1 MPAAASRLAEESALP
16 EWWARLLARRGVLD
30 AAAVRAF
37 LDPDQN
43 DLFDPFELAG
53 MEPAVARLLA
63 AREGGETIVIV
74 GDYDVDGITGTALLL
89 AVLRH
94 CGLKVEAILPHRLR
108 DGYGFQVTHVERARA
123 LGARAIVT
131 VDCGT
136 TAVEATEAAC
146 AAGLD
151 VIVTDH
157 HRPGPALPAAVIQIN
172 PLQDGCHYP
181 YPHLSGVGLALKL
194 AQGFVSRS
202 SERPADLLP
211 LLRVACLGT
220 IADLVPLTGENR
232 VIATL
237 GLREL
242 PRTRSVGLQALMR
255 QAGVHSPL
263 TAADVGFRLGPRINA
278 VGRLDDPNQA
288 LDLLLSK
295 DSARAEA
302 LAAEIERW
310 NRERQ
315 DEEARVVE
323 EARAEILARGE
334 PRAPFLFAWSEQWHR
349 GVVGIAAGR
358 LAREFHRPTV
368 LLAVAG
374 EEATGSGR
382 SIEGVDLFALLD
394 PDRDRLIRFGGHAQA
409 VGLTAATTCLG
420 ELRERWEAGAAAAIA
435 PELLEKTY
443 QYELELEPAGIHG
456 ALPAELARLEPH
468 GPGNPRP
475 LVRVGPMSLTG
486 PARHFGRGHLSAVAH
501 GASGAAVSLLGWG
514 WGEREADLEGR
525 FEVLGHIEE
534 DRYRGGPVV
543 RLVDS
548 RPHREERVP

>member
-1 MPAAASRLAEESALP
+1 MPAAALRLASEGDFP
-16 EWWARLLARRGVLD
+16 EWWARLLARRGVED
-30 AAAVRAF
+30 SPTARAF
-37 LDPDQN
+37 LDPHES
-43 DLFDPFELAG
+43 DLFDPFGLAG
-53 MEPAVARLLA
+53 MTSAVARLLA
-63 AREGGETIVIV
+63 ARDRSETVVIV

-108 DGYGFQVTHVERARA
+108 DGYGFQPVHVDRAA
-123 LGARAIVT
+123 ELGARVIVT

-136 TAVEATEAAC
+136 TAIAAATAAL
-146 AAGLD
+146 AADID

-157 HRPGPALPAAVIQIN
+157 HRPAEALPAGVIHIN
-172 PLQDGCHYP
+172 PLQDGCQYP
-181 YPHLSGVGLALKL
+181 FRFLSGVGLALKL
-194 AQGFVSRS
+194 AQAMVLRS
-202 SERPADLLP
+202 TDRAAELAP

-220 IADLVPLTGENR
+220 IADLVPLVGENR
-232 VIATL
+232 VIAAL

-278 VGRLDDPNQA
+278 VGRLDDPTQA

-295 DSARAEA
+295 DAVKAEA
-302 LAAEIERW
+302 MAAEIERW

-315 DEEARVVE
+315 DEEARVVA
-323 EARAEILARGE
+323 EARNEIVSRGE
-334 PRAPFLFAWSEQWHR
+334 PLAPFLLAWNENWHR

-374 EEATGSGR
+374 DEATGSGR
-382 SIEGVDLFALLD
+382 SITGLDLHAFIE
-394 PDRDRLIRFGGHAQA
+394 PFRDQLVRFGGHAQA
-409 VGLTAATTCLG
+409 IGLTAPTAGLP
-420 ELRERWEAGAAAAIA
+420 ELRRCWEQAAAAEFSA
-435 PELLEKTY
+435 ELLERTY
-443 QYELELEPAGIHG
+443 EYELELEPMAVRPS
-456 ALPAELARLEPH
+456 LPAELARLEPH

-475 LVRVGPMSLTG
+475 LARIGPLQLSG
-486 PARHFGRGHLSAVAH
+486 PPRHFGRGHLSAVAH
-501 GASGAAVSLLGWG
+501 GPSGGEVHLLGWG
-514 WGEREADLEGR
+514 WGEREGDLGGR

-548 RPHREERVP
+548 RPAGEEVPT

>member
-1 MPAAASRLAEESALP
+1 MPAAASRLAAEGRLP
-16 EWWARLLARRGVLD
+16 EWWARLLARRGVD
-30 AAAVRAF
+30 DPASTRAF
-37 LDPDQN
+37 LDPCES

-53 MEPAVARLLA
+53 MTPAVERLLV
-63 AREGGETIVIV
+63 ARERGEVVVIV

-108 DGYGFQVTHVERARA
+108 DGYGFQLVHVERAQE
-123 LGARAIVT
+123 LGARTIVT

-136 TAVEATEAAC
+136 TAIAAAEAARS
-146 AAGLD
+146 AGLD

-157 HRPGPALPAAVIQIN
+157 HRPGPPLPAGVIHIN
-172 PLQDGCHYP
+172 PLQDGCRYP
-181 YPHLSGVGLALKL
+181 FPFLSGVGLALKL
-194 AQGFVSRS
+194 AQAMVLRS
-202 SERPADLLP
+202 TARPAELAP

-220 IADLVPLTGENR
+220 IADLVPLVGENR
-232 VIATL
+232 VIAAL

-278 VGRLDDPNQA
+278 VGRLDDPIQA

-295 DSARAEA
+295 DRVRAEA

-315 DEEARVVE
+315 DEEARVVA
-323 EARAEILARGE
+323 EARAEIVGRGE
-334 PRAPFLFAWSEQWHR
+334 PLAPFLLAWSERWHR

-358 LAREFHRPTV
+358 LAREFHRPTI

-374 EEATGSGR
+374 AEATGSGR
-382 SIEGVDLFALLD
+382 SISGLDLHAFVDPF
-394 PDRDRLIRFGGHAQA
+394 RERLVRFGGHAQA
-409 VGLTAATTCLG
+409 IGLTARTD
-420 ELRERWEAGAAAAIA
+420 ELDALRVSWEEAAAEQF
-435 PELLEKTY
+435 PCELLERTY
-443 QYELELEPAGIHG
+443 EYELELDPG
-456 ALPAELARLEPH
+456 AVRSTLPAELARLEPH

-475 LVRVGPMSLTG
+475 LARVGPLALSG
-486 PARHFGRGHLSAVAH
+486 PARHFGKGHLSAVAQ
-501 GASGAAVSLLGWG
+501 GAGGAEVHLLGWG
-514 WGEREADLEGR
+514 WGEREHELQGR

-548 RPHREERVP
+548 RPAGEEIQT